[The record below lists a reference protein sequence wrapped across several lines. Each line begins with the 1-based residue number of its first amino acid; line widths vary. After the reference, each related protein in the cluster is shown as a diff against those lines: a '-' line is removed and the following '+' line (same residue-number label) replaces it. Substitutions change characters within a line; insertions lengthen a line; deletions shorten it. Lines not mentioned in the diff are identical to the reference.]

1 MYLALWLMRRWR
13 LPATPALSFPDAV
26 ILKRFFTPDLVFSLG
41 ISLRSASTPSSG
53 RVDEP
58 PWHAL
63 GQAVPKG
70 RASSGKGSGRQG
82 GATKGRTRRRFWLHD
97 REAADKRGR

>member
-1 MYLALWLMRRWR
+1 MYLPLWLIRRWR
-13 LPATPALSFPDAV
+13 LPATPALSLPDAV

-41 ISLRSASTPSSG
+41 ISLRSANTPSSG

-63 GQAVPKG
+63 GQAIPKSGADTRKSGPMQGMRAPRAVPH
-70 RASSGKGSGRQG
+70 AFG
-82 GATKGRTRRRFWLHD
+82 GLLRITP
-97 REAADKRGR
+97 